1 MPTQLRTPWGRLL
14 QLQVLKTLAM
24 LWLGTVTLIYLLWQ
38 VSHLSIWGQLHSK
51 EEPTRSRGHGSSLT
65 WKPLGGET
73 TQQQLDS
80 CQ

>member
-1 MPTQLRTPWGRLL
+1 MPTQPGTPWGRLL

-38 VSHLSIWGQLHSK
+38 VPHLSIWGQLNPK
-51 EEPTRSRGHGSSLT
+51 EGPTRSRGRGSSLT